1 MKLFASVLPGCGLV
15 QKTRKG
21 AVWTIHARLDIC
33 LLTCTSNFL
42 AAQGPMNTILL
53 PGWIYRTKP
62 RRIDHQR
69 IELQEPLPP
78 RAVCF
83 VKRKGHPLSVAARE
97 LEKMIV
103 EFGKEG

>member
-1 MKLFASVLPGCGLV
+1 MDYPRKTGHLPTYMYLQLLGRTGADEHDLASGM
-15 QKTRKG
+15 
-21 AVWTIHARLDIC
+21 DI
-33 LLTCTSNFL
+33 
-42 AAQGPMNTILL
+42 PD
-53 PGWIYRTKP
+53 KP
-62 RRIDHQR
+62 RCIDHQR
-69 IELQEPLPP
+69 IELQESLPP